1 MSTTDFSTTTPAHI
15 LIDPENPSETLA
27 KCAGMV
33 RLLARIDYRQ
43 PIPDDAE
50 RSLSDLLN
58 GMASAMEQAAE
69 SYTDRAWE
77 VAA

>member
-1 MSTTDFSTTTPAHI
+1 MSTNSIPAPTGL

-27 KCAGMV
+27 KCAGMA
-33 RLLARIDYRQ
+33 RLLACIDYQQ
-43 PIPDDAE
+43 PIRADAE
-50 RSLSDLLN
+50 RALSDLLN
-58 GMASAMEQAAE
+58 GMARAMEQAAE